1 MKSHVPKTTE
11 YRRHA
16 AEMEQKGL
24 KASTF
29 DGDYHEYIPEIKEAL
44 KKRDAQYVTLK
55 NGDVHAKIDIRRSL
69 GTTHGKE
76 GESTHKTT
84 VVTTVYSEK
93 RNDWRFYPDDFGD

>member
-69 GTTHGKE
+69 VTTHGKE
-76 GESTHKTT
+76 GGSTHKTT